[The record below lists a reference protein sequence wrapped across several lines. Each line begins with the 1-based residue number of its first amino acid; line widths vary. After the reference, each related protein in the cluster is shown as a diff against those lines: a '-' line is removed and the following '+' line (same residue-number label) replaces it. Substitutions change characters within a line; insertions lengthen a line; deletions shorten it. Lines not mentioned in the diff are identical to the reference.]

1 VVSEPGGPERLQ
13 VAEREIPHPGPQDS
27 LIRQTAVGVNFIDVY
42 FRTGLY
48 KGPALPFVLGVEGAG
63 VVEQLGAQVSDVAL
77 GDRVAYA
84 SVMGA
89 YASHRL
95 LPAARAVKLPTQ
107 IDEETAAAVML
118 KGMTAQYLLSRSFA
132 VKPGHTVVFHSA
144 AGGVGSLACQWARIL
159 GARVIGTVGNA
170 AKIEKAR
177 QNGCHEVVLRTDSN
191 WVARVRELTSGVGAD
206 VVYDSVGQATFTGSL
221 DCLKP
226 HGMLV
231 SFGQSSGKVPDFDIM
246 ELSKRGSLLLTRP
259 TLAHFIETRAELEQ
273 TAGALFSVLSSAL
286 RVEIGARFALS
297 DAAQAHRALESGQT
311 TGSTLLIPQH

>member
-1 VVSEPGGPERLQ
+1 
-13 VAEREIPHPGPQDS
+13 
-27 LIRQTAVGVNFIDVY
+27 
-42 FRTGLY
+42 
-48 KGPALPFVLGVEGAG
+48 
-63 VVEQLGAQVSDVAL
+63 LGAQVSDVAL